1 MILQNI
7 EIIQKR
13 IRETC
18 ARSGRNPDEV
28 KLLLA
33 TKTVPAEKIIE
44 AFQSGET
51 LIGENKVQELK
62 EKYDGL
68 KDFAHQKH
76 FIGHLQS
83 NKIKDILRCDVA
95 CVQSIDR
102 LSVAEK
108 LQQRLEFENKTIDI
122 LVQVNTSGEE
132 SKFGV
137 KPENALDLVKQI
149 SKFDRVKIKGLMTIG
164 LFSAEKEKVRLCFK
178 LLKDIQNQI
187 ITENIPNVEMEE
199 LSMGMSGDLEVA
211 IEEGSTIIR
220 VGTAIFGERIYPDN
234 YYWNEGSKI

>member
-83 NKIKDILRCDVA
+83 NKIKDILKCDVA

-164 LFSAEKEKVRLCFK
+164 LFSAKKEKVRLCFK

-220 VGTAIFGERIYPDN
+220 VGTAIFGERIYPDS